1 MMVRIG
7 GEYSPIKQTRVRLS
21 GSWRKPTATWLKFG
35 GAWKQLVPEHV
46 VMMYYVSGSGFS
58 LPAPARLCNGS
69 NGTPNLDKLYVNVN
83 SSKACLTTGG
93 ADTHA
98 GSAHGAGSMTSTN
111 ISAFFQAD
119 NPFGI
124 YSGTDVFLPEHQTTH
139 VHTFTSTHTHP
150 NIGDVRP
157 PSHPLR
163 PYIGLPYIA
172 PEAIVFGDLSA
183 AGLLQA
189 LQLYYI
195 YLSTSLNSSTVIG
208 STEHNHGSVTTTTNT
223 VTHTPT
229 ESAPDNSAYQI
240 GHYHTVTHTDLTFVN
255 SPPITT
261 LKANRVLVKCFL
273 NDLPTGSILA
283 VLSDDVP
290 EGWELVQIDD
300 DRLLAGEKYMSI
312 GTFREHKHY
321 DGTYRSHSQSWHAT
335 GTTKYRA
342 TSGSAFRRYYL
353 GTHSHSWADT
363 AHSVMVTSIPRHI
376 CLHLIRKIS

>member
-7 GEYSPIKQTRVRLS
+7 GEYLPIKQTRVRFS
-21 GSWRKPTATWLKFG
+21 GSWRKPAATWLKFG

-46 VMMYYVSGSGFS
+46 VMMYYVPGSGFS
-58 LPAPARLCNGS
+58 LPALARLCNGS

-83 SSKACLTTGG
+83 SSRTCLATGG

-98 GSAHGAGSMTSTN
+98 GSAHGAGSMESTSV
-111 ISAFFQAD
+111 SAFLRAD
-119 NPFGI
+119 NPIGI
-124 YSGTDVFLPEHQTTH
+124 YSGDDVFLPASRASHAH
-139 VHTFTSTHTHP
+139 GFTSTHTHP

-172 PEAIVFGDLSA
+172 PGAIVFGNLSA

-208 STEHNHGSVTTTTNT
+208 STGHNHGSVTTTTNT

-229 ESAPDNSAYQI
+229 ESAPDNSSYQI
-240 GHYHTVTHTDLTFVN
+240 GHYHTVTHTDMTEVN
-255 SPPITT
+255 NPPVEP

-290 EGWELVQIDD
+290 EGWELVQIGD
-300 DRLLAGEKYMSI
+300 DRLLAGEKYSSGSTYRDHI
-312 GTFREHKHY
+312 HF
-321 DGTYRSHSQSWHAT
+321 DGIYRSHSQSFHAT

-342 TSGSAFRRYYL
+342 TSGSAFERYYV
-353 GTHSHSWADT
+353 GTHSHTWADR
-363 AHSVMVTSIPRHI
+363 AHSVPVTSMPRHI